1 MNIFNNQF
9 ILEIDKSFSLVEKE
23 LLRRLMEKSFK
34 IKIQTNSILLL
45 RPRTYETVPKK
56 VFWKCYSLANFLELD
71 LVNYKPLYLVSRLQ
85 LKDFLEL
92 YSLFNLDF
100 LGYVSNL
107 LEENKL
113 TQLKTYREGFNL
125 LRHSTSY
132 TNLK

>member
-1 MNIFNNQF
+1 MNIFSNQF

-56 VFWKCYSLANFLELD
+56 VFWKCYSLVNFLDLD